1 MNYYPIPHQNYILTS
16 MKKWEHYITKEV
28 PSLKV
33 SFLVKWTLERK
44 KSKFECWPKR
54 KQYFEIWIDFFM
66 RGWHDK
72 RLLNKILLSS
82 AQKIHPCFFFTLMAL
97 LSSSFSVSEVLS
109 IYNFGCA
116 VPFFSS
122 KNATLGMLDRCCYSL
137 IIRESTLLPTI
148 LMGYS

>member
-1 MNYYPIPHQNYILTS
+1 MNYLIYVQA
-16 MKKWEHYITKEV
+16 KEV
-28 PSLKV
+28 PCLKV
-33 SFLVKWTLERK
+33 TFPIMSVCE
-44 KSKFECWPKR
+44 KSISILKFGLNGVCLKNPS
-54 KQYFEIWIDFFM
+54 
-66 RGWHDK
+66 
-72 RLLNKILLSS
+72 LL
-82 AQKIHPCFFFTLMAL
+82 FYTLMAL
-97 LSSSFSVSEVLS
+97 LSSFFSVSEVLR